1 MQTTE
6 LEGRVGGKEER
17 KTAHFG
23 PLKPNTDA
31 NYSSR
36 VRIRKK
42 SAYKKANIISA
53 PNENSQK
60 ASKSVNVLAA
70 GSQDE
75 ICVNEHQ
82 N

>member
-31 NYSSR
+31 N
-36 VRIRKK
+36 
-42 SAYKKANIISA
+42 
-53 PNENSQK
+53 
-60 ASKSVNVLAA
+60 
-70 GSQDE
+70 
-75 ICVNEHQ
+75 
-82 N
+82 